1 VLHLHRSER
10 ADGIVAMLGELIADP
25 LPDPLRPEVIAVPT
39 RGIER
44 WLAQRLSTLIGVS
57 PGRADGAC
65 ANVAFPFPGTL
76 VGEAV
81 AAACG
86 IRRHADPWAPER
98 SVWPLLEL
106 VEEHLADDWLSPLAV
121 HLERAAPEGEE
132 RRFAAVRHVADL
144 FDRYAVHR
152 PALVAAW
159 LEGKDLDTDDSS
171 RWQAELW
178 RRLRRRIGLESP
190 AERLAG
196 ACERL
201 RADPS
206 LVDFPERVSLFG
218 LTRFPASY
226 LEVVAALASAR
237 DVHLFL
243 LHPSPVLWDRIASEE
258 RGPRSAADGAL
269 RAGRLR
275 RRDDPTAALAKNPL
289 LASWGQDAREMQLVL
304 QATTTERVDRH
315 RAISAGGA
323 GPGRSAGGAG
333 AGSAVETDRAT
344 RAERPG
350 GDRTLL
356 ELVQDDVR
364 RDREPLG
371 FPAEGTPDLR
381 PSLDMSDDSIRVHAC
396 HGRAR
401 QVEVLRDA
409 IYHLLEQTPDL
420 EPRDI
425 VVMCPDIETF
435 APLIHASF
443 GGGDDSG
450 LDGAGTARS
459 SGGDGE
465 GEAPE
470 RASRLTVRLADRSL
484 RQTNPVLSVAAQLL
498 DLAQSRITASEVL
511 DLAAREPV
519 RLRFELD
526 QDDLSRI
533 ETWIETSGIRWGL
546 DGEHRKPYKL
556 AALKANSWQAGLD
569 RALLGVTMAGPDER
583 ERLFCDVVPLDDVDS
598 GDIDLVGR
606 FAELV
611 GRLGMAIDALS
622 GRKSIADWADALAT
636 ATSSL
641 ASTSVAD
648 AWQMVQ
654 LRRLLAD
661 VVGEATG
668 DEAPSPALLG
678 LADVTTLLGDRLR
691 GRPTRANFRT
701 GHLTICTLVPMR
713 SVPHRV
719 VCLLGLDDG
728 AFPRHTRRDGDD
740 LILAEPYVGDHDT
753 RDEDHQLLLD
763 ALLAA
768 TDHLVVTYSGRDER
782 TNTTRPPCVPIGELL
797 DVIDRTA
804 TIGGELSRRR
814 VVVRHP
820 LQPFD
825 GRNFEVGAL
834 IPRGPWSFDHVNLA
848 GARAL
853 QAEKKARPPFLLTPL
868 PPLDTSVIELDLL
881 ERFVRAPVAT
891 FLRQRLNVYL
901 FNDDR
906 EVEDKLPVEPDALQK
921 WVVGDRILSALADG
935 VPVEECIAAELARGD
950 LPPGALAEPL
960 LTDLRETAE
969 ALIAARSPAPPPEP
983 LDVGIRLD
991 GTAIIGT
998 VAGVRGDLIQSVTFS
1013 RLAPAHRLQAWL
1025 RLLALS
1031 AAHPERAFHTEIIG
1045 KGEGGSRNRP
1055 RVSKSCAGL
1064 GGTPDERRR
1073 AANRH
1078 LETIVDIFRRGMREP
1093 LPIYCRTSH
1102 SYAAAERHRENS
1114 WSIASHTWADGA
1126 TNERNEAAHAL
1137 VLGGRVAFD
1146 DIYDEQCRPDERGS
1160 EWPAGVTSR
1169 FAAYA
1174 VRLWGPLL
1182 AAEEM
1187 SNR

>member
-1 VLHLHRSER
+1 
-10 ADGIVAMLGELIADP
+10 MLGELIAEP
-25 LPDPLRPEVIAVPT
+25 LGDPLRPEIVAVPT

-44 WLAQRLSTLIGVS
+44 WLTQRLSTIIGVS

-65 ANVAFPFPGTL
+65 ANVEFPFPGAL

-81 AAACG
+81 GAACG
-86 IRRHADPWAPER
+86 IARHADPWAPER

-106 VEEHLADDWLSPLAV
+106 VEEQLEQPWLAPLAV
-121 HLERAAPEGEE
+121 HLERAGPDGEA

-152 PALVAAW
+152 PALLAAW
-159 LEGKDLDTDDSS
+159 LSGVDAETDESS

-178 RRLRRRIGLESP
+178 RRLRERIGLPNP
-190 AERLAG
+190 AERLAS
-196 ACERL
+196 ACARL
-201 RADPS
+201 REDPS
-206 LVDFPERVSLFG
+206 LVDLPERLSLFG

-226 LEVVAALASAR
+226 LEVVAALAASR

-243 LHPSPVLWDRIASEE
+243 LHPSPVLWDTIAGEGV
-258 RGPRSAADGAL
+258 GPHSATEGAL
-269 RAGRLR
+269 RAGRLK
-275 RRDDPTAALAKNPL
+275 RRDDPTAALARNPL

-304 QATTTERVDRH
+304 QATTDARVDRH
-315 RAISAGGA
+315 RAIPAGG
-323 GPGRSAGGAG
+323 
-333 AGSAVETDRAT
+333 
-344 RAERPG
+344 
-350 GDRTLL
+350 RTLL

-364 RDREPLG
+364 QDREPPG
-371 FPAEGTPDLR
+371 VPADGSPDLR
-381 PSLDMSDDSIRVHAC
+381 PSLEPSDDSIRVHSC

-409 IYHLLEQTPDL
+409 IFHLLEQHPDL

-450 LDGAGTARS
+450 LEGAGTAHS
-459 SGGDGE
+459 SAADGPAGDG
-465 GEAPE
+465 AMPD
-470 RASRLTVRLADRSL
+470 RAARLSVKLADRSL

-533 ETWIETSGIRWGL
+533 DGWVEASGIRWGL

-556 AALKANSWQAGLD
+556 AALAANSWQSGLD

-598 GDIDLVGR
+598 GDIDLIGR
-606 FAELV
+606 LVELV
-611 GRLGMAIDALS
+611 DRLRMAVDALS
-622 GRKSIADWADALAT
+622 GRKTIAEWADALASAT
-636 ATSSL
+636 TSLVSTTSSD
-641 ASTSVAD
+641 S
-648 AWQMVQ
+648 WQLVQ
-654 LRRLLAD
+654 LRRLLTD
-661 VVGEATG
+661 VVGEASAG
-668 DEAPSPALLG
+668 GQSCDSGPAGLAGSSGLAGQSGLAGSSGTSSRAELG

-740 LILAEPYVGDHDT
+740 LILAEPYVGDHDS

-804 TIGGELSRRR
+804 TIDGEQARHR
-814 VVVRHP
+814 VVVKHP

-825 GRNFEVGAL
+825 GRNFERGAL
-834 IPRGPWSFDHVNLA
+834 IPDEPWSFDHVNLA

-853 QAEKKARPPFLLTPL
+853 QTDKRPRPPFLATPL
-868 PPLDTSVIELDLL
+868 PPLDTSVIELELL
-881 ERFVRAPVAT
+881 ERFLRAPVAT

-901 FNDDR
+901 WSDDR
-906 EVEDKLPVEPDALQK
+906 EIDDKLPVEPDGLQK
-921 WVVGDRILSALADG
+921 WAVGDRILSALGDG
-935 VPVEECIAAELARGD
+935 VSVEDCLAAERARGD

-960 LTDLRETAE
+960 LTELRETAE

-983 LDVGIRLD
+983 LDVSIRLD
-991 GTAIIGT
+991 DGTIIIGT
-998 VAGVRGDLIQSVTFS
+998 VAGARGDLIQTVTFS
-1013 RLAPAHRLQAWL
+1013 KLAPAHRLQAWL

-1031 AAHPERAFHTEIIG
+1031 AAHPERSFATETIG
-1045 KGEGGSRNRP
+1045 KGEGSRLGRP
-1055 RVSKSCAGL
+1055 RVSKSCINGL
-1064 GGTPDERRR
+1064 GATPDERSRS
-1073 AANRH
+1073 ALKH
-1078 LETIVDIFRRGMREP
+1078 LTTIVDIFRRGLREP
-1093 LPIYCRTSH
+1093 LPLYCRTSY
-1102 SYAAAERHRENS
+1102 SYATADRRRDNSFTAARQ
-1114 WSIASHTWADGA
+1114 AWADA
-1126 TNERNEAAHAL
+1126 AVREDSEAAHVL
-1137 VLGGRVAFD
+1137 VLGGVVPFEQV
-1146 DIYDEQCRPDERGS
+1146 YDEPCQLDERGA
-1160 EWPAGVTSR
+1160 EWPGTARGR

-1174 VRLWGPLL
+1174 VRLWSPLL
-1182 AAEEM
+1182 DAEEV
-1187 SNR
+1187 SNK